1 MRALTFDMSRAP
13 NGRGSNMKMD
23 FQAIVDGISAMCCV
37 VSVEKLPDDK
47 YGKLRIVTGN
57 RAYIDSI
64 ENPAPGT
71 QMLTDKFTPNT
82 EYTDYLNRDLNF
94 ESYCY
99 NAAVK
104 RKCLH
109 SYANPERMPVWF
121 NMTFLP
127 IGEDDGDLCYCLYIM
142 EINFEA
148 SSEMLS
154 NTSADVATAVLDT
167 CIRLR
172 GTNDFKATMQDVIA
186 GIRDLCDA
194 EHCCILLTNDLDRSC
209 QVLGEAFSSETKLLP
224 MATYVDNNFYDIAD
238 SWKNTIAG
246 SNCLIARDE
255 QDMQV
260 VKERNPEW
268 YKSLTSAGA
277 YNIVLFPL
285 KSRNQLLGYM
295 WAINFDKERA
305 IKIKETLEVSTFIIG
320 SELGNHL
327 LLDRLRF
334 LSSKDMLTGVMNRN
348 EMNNYVDSLC
358 QSGDG
363 EPTSV
368 GVIFADLNG
377 LKAINDLEGHSAGDR
392 MLKNAASVLRKEFP
406 EHHIFRAGGD
416 EFSIIVTGI
425 KEAEL
430 TDKIEKIRQGCE
442 LYDNVAFAIGGS
454 VEADSRNVRIA
465 LRRADEAMYED
476 KREFYEKHPERAAEN
491 RGGRSDREETDVEFR
506 ERSIYQDMNYDHLTK
521 LPSMTYFFKL
531 AEEGRRQMHEQNID
545 SVLLFI
551 NLSGMKYYNKKYGFA
566 EGDALLKDM
575 ADIIA
580 DRFGKNCCSR
590 FGQDHFAVYTK
601 ADGIENE
608 LKALFNEVKTA
619 NGGNSLPLRVGIYPD
634 SMGVVEASY
643 ACDRAK
649 YAASIKSDNRDSHF
663 RYFDSKMLAR
673 ENNRQYI
680 VDNIDRAIN
689 ENWVTAFYQ
698 PIVRATSGR
707 VCDEEALARWIDPEK
722 GMLSPADF
730 IPILEDTKLIY
741 KVDLHIV
748 DVIIERMKKQMGVG
762 LLVVPISV
770 NLSRADFEMC
780 DIVEEITNRLDSAD
794 IPRDMLTIEI
804 TESIVG
810 ENFDYMKEQVE
821 RFQKLGFKVWMDDF
835 GSGYS
840 SLDVLQEIQFD
851 LIKFDMRFMRQF
863 ESNPKSRVILTEL
876 MRMASSLG
884 IETVT
889 EGVETAEQVQFLREI
904 GSTRLQGY
912 YFCKPIPFDEVLNRY
927 ETGRQI
933 GFEDADEAEYNKV
946 IGAINLYDLGSI
958 SSEDPESV
966 KQYFNTMPMAIL
978 ENVGDMVN
986 LARCNKSYRE
996 LLIRYFG
1003 KEEVEKNEFQMSR
1016 DQGFGS
1022 ELVNAIIKC
1031 NKVGQRA
1038 FINEETPDGDQL
1050 NTLIRKIADNPVNGK
1065 AAHAVAIIGI
1075 IPKSEQ
1081 TITFTSV
1088 ARALSADYIDLY
1100 HVDLDTDGY
1109 VQFTPESGNS
1119 DLTVA
1124 KKGKDFFGVSRKD
1137 AMKYIYKDDRDRF
1150 LEAFTSENIQ
1160 KSIREHGAF
1169 TLSYRLLMDGEPKY
1183 VNMKAVMMNETFN
1196 QIIISVNN
1204 VDAQMRQQETIER
1217 LKEEATTY
1225 SRISVLMGDFIA
1237 IYTVD
1242 PGTGGYMQYS
1252 AQKEYADLGTS
1263 KLGMDF
1269 FADSHKE
1276 ITAVVHPDDLEHV
1289 MSELTMENVLKKT
1302 KNHKV
1307 FILRY
1312 RLKLGEE
1319 YVPIT
1324 LRAGQVEEKDGVQ
1337 IIVGVS
1343 RTDESR

>member
-1 MRALTFDMSRAP
+1 MRVLTFDMSRAP
-13 NGRGSNMKMD
+13 NGRGSNMKID
-23 FQAIVDGISAMCCV
+23 FQAIVDGISAMSCI
-37 VSVEKLPDDK
+37 VSIEILPDGKTGK
-47 YGKLRIVTGN
+47 YRIVTGN
-57 RAYIDSI
+57 KAYIDSI
-64 ENPAPGT
+64 EHPAPGT
-71 QMLTDKFTPNT
+71 KMLTDKFTPNT
-82 EYTDYLNRDLNF
+82 EYTDYLTRDLNF

-99 NAAVK
+99 NAAFN

-109 SYANPERMPVWF
+109 SYAHPDRMNVWF
-121 NMTFLP
+121 NMSFLP
-127 IGEDDGDLCYCLYIM
+127 IGEDEGDFRYCLYIM
-142 EINFEA
+142 EIDFEPDSA
-148 SSEMLS
+148 NMS
-154 NTSADVATAVLDT
+154 NTSAEVATDVLDT

-172 GTNDFKATMQDVIA
+172 GTNDFNATMKDVIS

-194 EHCCILLTNDLDRSC
+194 EHCCILLLNDLDRTC
-209 QVLGEAFSSETKLLP
+209 RVLGEAFAPGSKLLP
-224 MATYVDNNFYDIAD
+224 MEHYLDNSFYDIAE
-238 SWKNTIAG
+238 SWRDTIAG
-246 SNCLIARDE
+246 SNCLIAKNKE
-255 QDMQV
+255 DMDIIR
-260 VKERNPEW
+260 ERNPIW
-268 YKSLTSAGA
+268 YESLTAAGA

-285 KSRNQLLGYM
+285 KSRNELLGYM
-295 WAINFDKERA
+295 WSLNFDETRA
-305 IKIKETLEVSTFIIG
+305 VRIKETLEVTTFIVG

-334 LSSKDMLTGVMNRN
+334 LSSKDLLTGVMNRN
-348 EMNNYVDSLC
+348 EMNNYVDRLC
-358 QSGDG
+358 RSSEEEQ
-363 EPTSV
+363 TSV

-377 LKAINDLEGHSAGDR
+377 LKAVNDLEGHGAGDR
-392 MLKNAASVLRKEFP
+392 MLKNAADVLRTAFDEKQ
-406 EHHIFRAGGD
+406 IFRAGGD

-425 KEAEL
+425 GEKELEE
-430 TDKIEKIRQGCE
+430 KIEQIRQGCDR
-442 LYDNVAFAIGGS
+442 YDNIAFAIGGC
-454 VEADSRNVRIA
+454 VEDDSRNVRMA
-465 LRRADEAMYED
+465 LRQADENMYED
-476 KREFYEKHPERAAEN
+476 KRLFYEKHPERINEN
-491 RGGRSDREETDVEFR
+491 RGGRSDRDETDEQFR
-506 ERSIYQDMNYDHLTK
+506 ERSIYQEMNYDHLTG

-531 AEEGRRQMHEQNID
+531 AEEGRRRMHAENSEAMI
-545 SVLLFI
+545 LFV
-551 NLSGMKYYNKKYGFA
+551 NLVGMKYYNKKFGFS
-566 EGDALLKDM
+566 EGDALLKDI
-575 ADIIA
+575 ANKLA

-762 LLVVPISV
+762 LQVVPISV

-840 SLDVLQEIQFD
+840 SLDVLQEIRFD

-986 LARCNKSYRE
+986 LVRCNKSYRE

-1003 KEEVEKNEFQMSR
+1003 KEEGEKNEFQMSR

-1050 NTLIRKIADNPVNGK
+1050 NTLIRKIADNPVSGK

-1081 TITFTSV
+1081 TITFTGV

-1109 VQFTPESGNS
+1109 IQLTPKGGNS

-1124 KKGKDFFGVSRKD
+1124 KRGKDFFGISRQD
-1137 AMKYIYKDDRDRF
+1137 AMKYLYKDDQEMF
-1150 LEAFTSENIQ
+1150 LEAFTSENVQ
-1160 KSIREHGAF
+1160 RSIKEHGAF
-1169 TLSYRLLMDGEPKY
+1169 TLSYRLMMDGEPKY

-1196 QIIISVNN
+1196 QIIIGVNN

-1225 SRISVLMGDFIA
+1225 SRISVLMGGFIA